1 MEVGKGI
8 RAGTGMVHGR
18 KFLIKGGITSGYISI
33 PTKRKAAKLLQQF
46 SGTPRFEKRRLH
58 LRTV

>member
-1 MEVGKGI
+1 
-8 RAGTGMVHGR
+8 MVHGR
-18 KFLIKGGITSGYISI
+18 EPVERRG
-33 PTKRKAAKLLQQF
+33 TKVHRSYKKNTAELLQQF